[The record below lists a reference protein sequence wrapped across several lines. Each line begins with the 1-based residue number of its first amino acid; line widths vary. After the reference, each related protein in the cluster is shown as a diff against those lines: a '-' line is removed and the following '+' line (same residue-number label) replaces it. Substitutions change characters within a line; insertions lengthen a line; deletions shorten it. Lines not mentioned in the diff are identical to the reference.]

1 MSGDDEERRRD
12 AAVRHRD
19 AGRRRPRDR
28 ARHAGHD
35 VVRDAGALQRQRFL
49 AAAAEHERV
58 AALEPH
64 DAFAAPRGANHQRF
78 DRALRHRMPPG
89 ALADVEALRATG
101 VAQHA
106 IIDERVVQ
114 DEIGAA
120 QPRDR
125 GARQQ
130 AGIAGACADERD
142 VSCRCA
148 C

>member
-1 MSGDDEERRRD
+1 M
-12 AAVRHRD
+12 RHRD
-19 AGRRRPRDR
+19 AGRRRRRDR

-106 IIDERVVQ
+106 IVDERVVQ